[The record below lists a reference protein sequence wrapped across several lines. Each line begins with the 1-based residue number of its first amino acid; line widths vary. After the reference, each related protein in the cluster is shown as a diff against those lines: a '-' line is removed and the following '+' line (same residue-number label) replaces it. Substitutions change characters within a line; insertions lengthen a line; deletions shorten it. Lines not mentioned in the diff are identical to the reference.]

1 MSLDLNSYF
10 KLGLDST
17 ENPTNE
23 AGLQNTIRTPTD
35 TSSTNLNRITFKV
48 PKIGMLTGDSHINVQ
63 FTTNPDTIM
72 ADVSNITPNFVNGA
86 LGCVKRFRILV
97 DNKVLT
103 DMEFPSLLT
112 NPENYAKFTQTQ
124 LADYH
129 YYLLANQFVN
139 VQYPGQASGDTNVGT
154 EIFSENE
161 RYVIGPNGQSQH
173 VLSYDKVGTPAESN
187 VYALPLRML
196 GAKFL
201 ESNSLPVFLL
211 NDREMIIEITFH
223 KDARQWLV
231 KENGTLAANDGKVNL
246 TKCELVSTHIMLN
259 DELENNERQASFKN
273 PVQYP
278 LIDNYLIKGVI
289 GQGGAVGT
297 QASNIYRVHLN
308 NRELHSLLM
317 VFHQQEG
324 NLTGQSRIT
333 ANQVSSSLGDE
344 QLQIKSNGQNLF
356 DRPIT
361 NSGVFFQLLTY
372 YNQGMALK
380 CSFQGWQ
387 ANQQSLYIPNNL
399 AFGGASERF
408 RDYRGEFHY
417 LGVDFRNGNM
427 GVFGAGT
434 QQRSNLEI
442 DYINTP
448 RTATFPKQDEQRD
461 LFFFVKVS
469 KLLTLGGNVVNVSF

>member
-1 MSLDLNSYF
+1 M
-10 KLGLDST
+10 
-17 ENPTNE
+17 
-23 AGLQNTIRTPTD
+23 
-35 TSSTNLNRITFKV
+35 
-48 PKIGMLTGDSHINVQ
+48 
-63 FTTNPDTIM
+63 
-72 ADVSNITPNFVNGA
+72 
-86 LGCVKRFRILV
+86 
-97 DNKVLT
+97 
-103 DMEFPSLLT
+103 
-112 NPENYAKFTQTQ
+112 
-124 LADYH
+124 
-129 YYLLANQFVN
+129 
-139 VQYPGQASGDTNVGT
+139 
-154 EIFSENE
+154 
-161 RYVIGPNGQSQH
+161 
-173 VLSYDKVGTPAESN
+173 
-187 VYALPLRML
+187 
-196 GAKFL
+196 
-201 ESNSLPVFLL
+201 
-211 NDREMIIEITFH
+211 
-223 KDARQWLV
+223 
-231 KENGTLAANDGKVNL
+231 
-246 TKCELVSTHIMLN
+246 
-259 DELENNERQASFKN
+259 
-273 PVQYP
+273 
-278 LIDNYLIKGVI
+278 
-289 GQGGAVGT
+289 VGT

-387 ANQQSLYIPNNL
+387 ANQQSLYIPNNI